1 MELLETQDPE
11 KRKLIETSDRHK
23 KELEKEVKA
32 ISDKTEKVL
41 KNALVIGGA
50 LALTYFAVSQLT
62 RRKARRKKAKETKAE
77 DDASDML
84 NFQRSQDEE
93 ANSEPSAPSL
103 ISQIGDRVI
112 SQGTFILLD
121 LAKDML
127 VEYLESRKKKDE
139 NS

>member
-50 LALTYFAVSQLT
+50 LALTYFTVSQLT
-62 RRKARRKKAKETKAE
+62 KRKAKRKKAKETSNDGQANQRIQEE
-77 DDASDML
+77 DATL
-84 NFQRSQDEE
+84 
-93 ANSEPSAPSL
+93 EPSAPTL

>member
-11 KRKLIETSDRHK
+11 KRRLIEMSDRHK
-23 KELEKEVKA
+23 KEIEKEVKA
-32 ISDKTEKVL
+32 ISEKTEKAL

-50 LALTYFAVSQLT
+50 LALTYFTVSQLT
-62 RRKARRKKAKETKAE
+62 KRKKKKAKAAKAKE
-77 DDASDML
+77 AEIVANGRES
-84 NFQRSQDEE
+84 EE
-93 ANSEPSAPSL
+93 VEVIDSIGPSL

-112 SQGTFILLD
+112 SQGTYILLD

-127 VEYLESRKKKDE
+127 VDYLESRKKKDE